1 MWAGA
6 GKGGGGVRCARQAAR
21 GIGLRKQAH
30 GVRDFDIETVME
42 DVRHCGKLEGPEVSG
57 QDWAYRVRSVRK

>member
-6 GKGGGGVRCARQAAR
+6 GKGGGGVRCARRRQVAR

-42 DVRHCGKLEGPEVSG
+42 DVRHCGKLEGLEVSG
-57 QDWAYRVRSVRK
+57 